1 MELLKLVDFNSLTDE
16 EKKALYMFEALM
28 KTTNYKDLYTF
39 ETYKE
44 IGFGIYKKDGVW
56 QAYITEHDQQCLLK
70 VYNSVY
76 DACIDMFNNLS
87 DYSKEYCIDMFNKL
101 IQEDYSIE
109 TINEYFNNITKE
121 NNKIEDKKL

>member
-16 EKKALYMFEALM
+16 EKKALYVFEALM
-28 KTTNYKDLYTF
+28 NTTNYKDLYTF

-44 IGFGIYKKDGVW
+44 MGFGIYKKDGVW
-56 QAYITEHDQQCLLK
+56 QAYINDNDHQSLLK

-87 DYSKEYCIDMFNKL
+87 DYSKESCIDMFNKL

-109 TINEYFNNITKE
+109 TIKKHFNNIMME
-121 NNKIEDKKL
+121 NNKIENKKL